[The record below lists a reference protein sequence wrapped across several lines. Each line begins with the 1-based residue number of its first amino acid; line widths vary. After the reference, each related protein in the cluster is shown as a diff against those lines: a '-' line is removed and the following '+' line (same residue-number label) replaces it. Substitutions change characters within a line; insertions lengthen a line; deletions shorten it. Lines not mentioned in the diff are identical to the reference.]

1 MLLNWLNV
9 PIFVI
14 TLHNYDSC
22 IERINFINRVS
33 PSWVSFQ
40 NGFNNSAAYIRFY
53 FSHMNIKFIQMPNN
67 SMVHTRMQWNYWKR
81 VNEKWKFNKYCKN
94 WFMQFNFPNVGQLCG
109 SQTALNVNWFKSIY
123 REFSRHTHLHIGLK
137 NLQITFR
144 RQNSQ
149 IQFLLSFPCIY
160 FWLSWN
166 FNYFERLIFTF
177 AKFVLLISNVFM
189 VGKEELFLKSPKLEN
204 LFIITS

>member
-123 REFSRHTHLHIGLK
+123 REFSRHTHLHKGL
-137 NLQITFR
+137 
-144 RQNSQ
+144 
-149 IQFLLSFPCIY
+149 
-160 FWLSWN
+160 
-166 FNYFERLIFTF
+166 
-177 AKFVLLISNVFM
+177 
-189 VGKEELFLKSPKLEN
+189 
-204 LFIITS
+204 